1 MLKFWIK
8 LVTVKLG
15 AGLDWSAACIKGI
28 SVQQQEQEGQTR
40 EPLKSPFSFFS
51 FPKKFPAQFYH
62 FPSSDPSRELS
73 FVSWHLKWNSRPQ
86 LNGGCCK
93 FVPYRMVAYYNYAVW
108 WPTIPYGGAQYRM
121 VAYHSLLWHTIPYGD
136 VLYMQRGNVPH
147 LSTRLQISYHTL
159 LLKQSTNAKTPKR
172 SKNHKNTLKSQKTAW
187 AQNRIKFII
196 SVLVGT
202 LDMFH
207 TLPYYS
213 LHYTLKKYSQLNRG
227 RCNNVHRRVLEREI
241 CITLFKRERY
251 NNFHEITLSLQE

>member
-1 MLKFWIK
+1 MHFKLLKKKNRFY
-8 LVTVKLG
+8 
-15 AGLDWSAACIKGI
+15 
-28 SVQQQEQEGQTR
+28 EFRQTR
-40 EPLKSPFSFFS
+40 PPPFVNSIHKIPFFFNWWLPL
-51 FPKKFPAQFYH
+51 
-62 FPSSDPSRELS
+62 
-73 FVSWHLKWNSRPQ
+73 
-86 LNGGCCK
+86 
-93 FVPYRMVAYYNYAVW
+93 
-108 WPTIPYGGAQYRM
+108 
-121 VAYHSLLWHTIPYGD
+121 LL
-136 VLYMQRGNVPH
+136 
-147 LSTRLQISYHTL
+147 ISYHTL

-187 AQNRIKFII
+187 AQNGIKFII

-227 RCNNVHRRVLEREI
+227 RCNNVHRRVPEREI